1 MKLVV
6 AIIKPFKL
14 DEVRQALTAIGV
26 HGMTVTEVKGYGR
39 QKGHTEIYRGA
50 EYVVNFLP
58 KLRIE
63 IAVASDIAEKA
74 VGVITANARTGQIGD
89 GKIFVTPID
98 HALQNPHRRDRQRR
112 ALRFQYFNARR
123 QRCRR
128 ASRDSQETTTRR
140 GNSMGA
146 PSYRAASN
154 AALTLL
160 AANFLLTTPASA
172 ETSAINPA
180 DTAWMIVA
188 TALVLMMTI
197 PGLALFY
204 SGMVRKK
211 NVLAT
216 MAQSL
221 AAVAMISILWVAFGY
236 SLAFVGDGPWIG
248 SLDRWFLVG
257 MTMDSVNPAA
267 KTIPEAL
274 FMLYQMTFAIITVA
288 LVAGA
293 VADRMRFSAYL
304 LFSAGWFMFA
314 YVPLAHWVW
323 GGGFLATMGV
333 LDFAGGLVVHLSAG
347 VGGLVAAKVMG
358 RRHGYGS
365 ENLAPF
371 DLSLAVMGTGLLWVG
386 WFGFNGGSALAA
398 NSRAVMAITATHL
411 AACAGA
417 LTWAAI
423 EWATRRKPSV
433 LGMISGA
440 IAGLG
445 TITPASGFVAPWHGV
460 IIGVV
465 AGTLCFWACTW
476 LKQRLQY
483 DDSLDV
489 FGVHGIGGMT
499 GTLLA
504 GVFAVSAIGGTSGL
518 LEGNPQQ
525 VLIQLYGVAATLVWS
540 GGVTFVLLKLVSV
553 FVPLRVSLQQE
564 LEGLDI
570 SQHGEAL
577 Q

>member
-1 MKLVV
+1 
-6 AIIKPFKL
+6 
-14 DEVRQALTAIGV
+14 
-26 HGMTVTEVKGYGR
+26 MTV
-39 QKGHTEIYRGA
+39 
-50 EYVVNFLP
+50 
-58 KLRIE
+58 
-63 IAVASDIAEKA
+63 
-74 VGVITANARTGQIGD
+74 
-89 GKIFVTPID
+89 
-98 HALQNPHRRDRQRR
+98 
-112 ALRFQYFNARR
+112 
-123 QRCRR
+123 
-128 ASRDSQETTTRR
+128 
-140 GNSMGA
+140 
-146 PSYRAASN
+146 
-154 AALTLL
+154 
-160 AANFLLTTPASA
+160 
-172 ETSAINPA
+172 
-180 DTAWMIVA
+180 
-188 TALVLMMTI
+188 

-221 AAVAMISILWVAFGY
+221 SAVALISILWVAYGY
-236 SLAFVGDGPWIG
+236 SLAFVGDGGFIG
-248 SLDRWFLVG
+248 TLDRWFLAG

-293 VADRMRFSAYL
+293 VADRMRFSAWL
-304 LFSAGWFMFA
+304 LFAIGWFTFV

-323 GGGFLATMGV
+323 GGGFLQTMGV

-347 VGGLVAAKVMG
+347 IGGLVAAKVLG
-358 RRHGYGS
+358 NRHGYGS
-365 ENLAPF
+365 ENQSPF
-371 DLSLAVMGTGLLWVG
+371 DLSLAVIGTGMLWVG
-386 WFGFNGGSALAA
+386 WFGFNGGSAFGA

-417 LTWAAI
+417 LTWGAI

-440 IAGLG
+440 VAGLG

-460 IIGVV
+460 VIGSV
-465 AGTLCFWACTW
+465 AGLVCFWACTA
-476 LKQRLQY
+476 LKQRFKY

-489 FGVHGIGGMT
+489 FGVHGIGGIT
-499 GTLLA
+499 GTLLC
-504 GVFAVSAIGGTSGL
+504 GVFAVAAIGDTAGL
-518 LEGNPQQ
+518 LENNPKQ
-525 VLIQLYGVAATLVWS
+525 VLTQFYGVAITLVWS
-540 GGVTFVLLKLVSV
+540 GGLTFILLKLVGL
-553 FVPLRVSLQQE
+553 FAPLRVSLQQE

>member
-1 MKLVV
+1 
-6 AIIKPFKL
+6 
-14 DEVRQALTAIGV
+14 
-26 HGMTVTEVKGYGR
+26 
-39 QKGHTEIYRGA
+39 
-50 EYVVNFLP
+50 
-58 KLRIE
+58 
-63 IAVASDIAEKA
+63 
-74 VGVITANARTGQIGD
+74 
-89 GKIFVTPID
+89 
-98 HALQNPHRRDRQRR
+98 
-112 ALRFQYFNARR
+112 
-123 QRCRR
+123 
-128 ASRDSQETTTRR
+128 
-140 GNSMGA
+140 MGA
-146 PSYRAASN
+146 YLTRAAKL
-154 AALTLL
+154 AASMSITTLL
-160 AANFLLTTPASA
+160 ATPALA
-172 ETSAINPA
+172 EGSEINGA

-221 AAVAMISILWVAFGY
+221 AAVAVISILWVAFGY
-236 SLAFVGDGPWIG
+236 SLAFVGDGPWLG
-248 SLDRWFLVG
+248 TLDRWFLIG
-257 MTMDSVNPAA
+257 MTIDSVNPAA

-304 LFSAGWFMFA
+304 MFSVGWFMFV

-323 GGGFLATMGV
+323 GGGFLGTAGV

-347 VGGLVAAKVMG
+347 IGGLVAAKVMG
-358 RRHGYGS
+358 RRHGYGT

-371 DLSLAVMGTGLLWVG
+371 DLSLAVIGTGMLWVG
-386 WFGFNGGSALAA
+386 WFGFNGGSALGA
-398 NSRAVMAITATHL
+398 NSRAVLAITATHL

-417 LTWAAI
+417 LTWGAI
-423 EWATRRKPSV
+423 EWSTRRKPSV

-440 IAGLG
+440 VAGLG
-445 TITPASGFVAPWHGV
+445 TITPASGFVEPWHGI
-460 IIGVV
+460 IIGMA
-465 AGTLCFWACTW
+465 AGTLCFWACTS
-476 LKQRLQY
+476 LKQRFNY

-489 FGVHGIGGMT
+489 FGVHGIGGIT

-504 GVFAVSAIGGTSGL
+504 GVFASAAIGGTAGL
-518 LEGNPQQ
+518 IEGNARQL
-525 VLIQLYGVAATLVWS
+525 LIQLYGVAVTLLWS
-540 GGVTFVLLKLVSV
+540 GGLTYVLLKVV
-553 FVPLRVSLQQE
+553 GAFVGLRVSLQQE

>member
-1 MKLVV
+1 
-6 AIIKPFKL
+6 
-14 DEVRQALTAIGV
+14 
-26 HGMTVTEVKGYGR
+26 
-39 QKGHTEIYRGA
+39 
-50 EYVVNFLP
+50 
-58 KLRIE
+58 
-63 IAVASDIAEKA
+63 
-74 VGVITANARTGQIGD
+74 
-89 GKIFVTPID
+89 
-98 HALQNPHRRDRQRR
+98 
-112 ALRFQYFNARR
+112 
-123 QRCRR
+123 
-128 ASRDSQETTTRR
+128 
-140 GNSMGA
+140 MGA
-146 PSYRAASN
+146 RSCRAAK
-154 AALTLL
+154 L
-160 AANFLLTTPASA
+160 AAPINLAAIFALAVLSFAPPAYAATSEISA
-172 ETSAINPA
+172 A

-188 TALVLMMTI
+188 TAFVLMMTI

-204 SGMVRKK
+204 SGLVRKK

-221 AAVAMISILWVAFGY
+221 AAVTIISILWVAFGY
-236 SLAFVGDGPWIG
+236 SLVFVGDGPWLG
-248 SLDRWFLVG
+248 TLDRWFLAG

-267 KTIPEAL
+267 RTIPESL

-288 LVAGA
+288 LVAGS

-304 LFSAGWFMFA
+304 LFSVGWFMFV

-323 GGGFLATMGV
+323 GGGFLGTMGV

-358 RRHGYGS
+358 RRLGYGT
-365 ENLAPF
+365 ENLSPF

-398 NSRAVMAITATHL
+398 NSRAVMAIIATHL

-417 LTWAAI
+417 LTWGAI
-423 EWATRRKPSV
+423 EWTTQRKPSV

-440 IAGLG
+440 VAGLG
-445 TITPASGFVAPWHGV
+445 TITPASGFVTPWQGIVIGV
-460 IIGVV
+460 I
-465 AGTLCFWACTW
+465 AGLVCFWACTW
-476 LKQRLQY
+476 LKRRFNY

-499 GTLLA
+499 GVLLC
-504 GVFAVSAIGGTSGL
+504 GVFATASIGGVSGL
-518 LEGNPQQ
+518 IEGNPQQ
-525 VLIQLYGVAATLVWS
+525 LLTQLYGVVVTLVWS
-540 GGVTFVLLKLVSV
+540 GGATYVLLKLVSA
-553 FVPLRVSLQQE
+553 FVPLRVSREHE

>member
-1 MKLVV
+1 
-6 AIIKPFKL
+6 
-14 DEVRQALTAIGV
+14 
-26 HGMTVTEVKGYGR
+26 
-39 QKGHTEIYRGA
+39 
-50 EYVVNFLP
+50 
-58 KLRIE
+58 
-63 IAVASDIAEKA
+63 
-74 VGVITANARTGQIGD
+74 
-89 GKIFVTPID
+89 
-98 HALQNPHRRDRQRR
+98 
-112 ALRFQYFNARR
+112 
-123 QRCRR
+123 
-128 ASRDSQETTTRR
+128 
-140 GNSMGA
+140 MGA
-146 PSYRAASN
+146 LPRHAAS
-154 AALTLL
+154 AAAILLIATIISLL
-160 AANFLLTTPASA
+160 ATPAFA
-172 ETSAINPA
+172 ETSTINAA
-180 DTAWMIVA
+180 DTAWMIAA

-216 MAQSL
+216 MAQCL
-221 AAVAMISILWVAFGY
+221 AAVALISILWVAFGY
-236 SLAFVGDGPWIG
+236 SLAFVGDGPWLG
-248 SLDRWFLVG
+248 TLDRWFLVG
-257 MTMDSVNPAA
+257 MKMDDINPAA
-267 KTIPEAL
+267 RTIPEAL

-304 LFSAGWFMFA
+304 LFSVGWFMFV

-347 VGGLVAAKVMG
+347 TGGLVAAKVMG
-358 RRHGYGS
+358 RRHGYGT

-371 DLSLAVMGTGLLWVG
+371 DLSLAVIGTGMLWVG
-386 WFGFNGGSALAA
+386 WFGFNGGSALTA
-398 NSRAVMAITATHL
+398 SPRAVMAITATHL

-417 LTWAAI
+417 LTWGAI
-423 EWATRRKPSV
+423 EWSTRRKPSV

-440 IAGLG
+440 VAGLG
-445 TITPASGFVAPWHGV
+445 TITPASGFVAPWHGIV
-460 IIGVV
+460 IGII
-465 AGTLCFWACTW
+465 AGLFCFWACTS
-476 LKQRLQY
+476 LKQRFSY

-489 FGVHGIGGMT
+489 FGVHGVGGLT

-504 GVFAVSAIGGTSGL
+504 GVFATTAIGGTSGL
-518 LEGNPQQ
+518 IEGNPQQ
-525 VLIQLYGVAATLVWS
+525 LLIQLYGVAVTLLWS
-540 GGVTFVLLKLVSV
+540 GAVTFILLKLVGA